1 MILTLIRLNMCKVH
15 SQQDQ
20 KPCNGQHLIDQTNLE
35 TICINSTG
43 GLVVRQWLDLKMGSG
58 WGCPSTLGLFMLVF
72 MHYELSNGSKNKDI
86 YMHWSL

>member
-1 MILTLIRLNMCKVH
+1 M
-15 SQQDQ
+15 
-20 KPCNGQHLIDQTNLE
+20 
-35 TICINSTG
+35 
-43 GLVVRQWLDLKMGSG
+43 VRQWLDLKMGSG